1 MIEWVNLGGRSPLDG
16 LSIQRDYRANR
27 LRWWICRGG
36 VTFVMYGD
44 VLCAMT

>member
-36 VTFVMYGD
+36 GSLLSCMEMCY
-44 VLCAMT
+44 VL